1 MPPRIHI
8 YRNGYHGYLLPL
20 MPSVVGA
27 GFQLF
32 NGNDELQ
39 ERFDGPVRVA
49 KRAAKKYID
58 ENPDKFKEDE

>member
-1 MPPRIHI
+1 
-8 YRNGYHGYLLPL
+8 